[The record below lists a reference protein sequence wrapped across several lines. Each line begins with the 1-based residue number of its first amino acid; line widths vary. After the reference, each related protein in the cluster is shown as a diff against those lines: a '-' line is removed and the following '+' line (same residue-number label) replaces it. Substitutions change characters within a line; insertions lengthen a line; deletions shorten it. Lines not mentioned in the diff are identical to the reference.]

1 MIEARLA
8 ARVLDA
14 LVLEDYGG
22 LRHLVASGAH
32 LLPSPPRP
40 GSAEASLRPS
50 GFLSQPAV
58 VPGLRLE
65 EVMALVRR
73 VADPRDDVTAFER
86 ECGEALATE
95 LLHDVVHSEVLDEL
109 RRVDR
114 SAELGPG
121 VFYDTLAAYTDHPVH
136 PAGRCR
142 LGLSEKDLRRYAP
155 EFHPVFPL
163 RWAAVA
169 RARLTSAGERPAW
182 WPTPEDVGL
191 SLDAY
196 YELIPVHP
204 LSCGLCA
211 VPMTGRRAPHT
222 GTNVTIA
229 QGVVLAPEPYLEVRP
244 TLSMRTVA
252 VVADPLSHLKVPL
265 PTSTLGLRNR
275 RTIAPQTLED
285 GALVQRTLRAVLDR
299 EPGLA
304 VLLCDEQT
312 YGHAGDPFLG
322 YLVRRFPAGLAEARV
337 VPIAA
342 LLARAP
348 GGGCVVEGLTD
359 DVEGFFSRYLRTL
372 FSWNVTL
379 FVRYGIALEAHQQ
392 NLSLVLRP
400 GSLELLVKDNDS
412 PLVDRDRLNAALDT
426 DFQPTDERLLT
437 TDPEALAN
445 VFVTI
450 TLHLCAGAIAF
461 GLAARGLLPL
471 ATGLGL
477 IRTRLEEAL
486 AACGPA
492 SAFLRARTLDA
503 ETLPV
508 KAMLIAGTLV
518 DKTRTGA
525 ADINKHYGPPVP
537 NYLRR
542 TTR

>member
-1 MIEARLA
+1 LIEAHLA

-14 LVLEDYGG
+14 LVREDYGG
-22 LRHLVASGAH
+22 LRHFVASDGRLPPGAPH
-32 LLPSPPRP
+32 SGVAGASPR
-40 GSAEASLRPS
+40 SS
-50 GFLSQPAV
+50 GFLSRPAMI
-58 VPGLRLE
+58 PGLRLA
-65 EVMALVRR
+65 EVLALVRR

-86 ECGEALATE
+86 ECREALAAE
-95 LLHDVVHSEVLDEL
+95 LLHDAVHSEVLEAL
-109 RRVDR
+109 RRGDR

-142 LGLSEKDLRRYAP
+142 LGLSEQDLRRYAP

-163 RWAAVA
+163 RWAAVP
-169 RARLTSAGERPAW
+169 RAHVTFAGRRPAW
-182 WPTPEDVGL
+182 WPAPGDVGL
-191 SLDAY
+191 GRHVCH
-196 YELIPVHP
+196 ELLPVHP
-204 LSCGLCA
+204 LTA
-211 VPMTGRRAPHT
+211 RALRIP
-222 GTNVTIA
+222 A
-229 QGVVLAPEPYLEVRP
+229 GVVLAPQPYLEVRP

-252 VVADPLSHLKVPL
+252 AVADPPTHLKLPL
-265 PTSTLGLRNR
+265 PTSTLGRRNL
-275 RTIAPQTLED
+275 RTIVPRTLED
-285 GALVQRTLRAVLDR
+285 GALVQRTLARVLDR
-299 EPGLA
+299 EPGLP
-304 VLLCDEQT
+304 VLLSDEQT

-322 YLVRRFPAGLAEARV
+322 YLVRRFPAEIADARV
-337 VPIAA
+337 VSVAA

-348 GGGCVVEGLTD
+348 SRRWVVEELTD
-359 DVEGFFSRYLRTL
+359 DVGWFFGRYLRVL
-372 FSWNVTL
+372 FAWNVTL

-400 GSLELLVKDNDS
+400 GSLQLLVKDNDS
-412 PLVDRDRLNAALDT
+412 PLVDRGRLQAALGT
-426 DFQPTDERLLT
+426 DFRPADERLLT
-437 TDPEALAN
+437 TDREALAK

-477 IRTRLEEAL
+477 IRNRLDEAL
-486 AACGPA
+486 TGFGST
-492 SAFLRARTLDA
+492 SAFLRERTLDT

-508 KAMLIAGTLV
+508 KAMLTAGTLV

-537 NYLRR
+537 NYLHG
-542 TTR
+542 